1 MNDPIV
7 MICNSIG
14 CSVEEAERAY
24 SQTNDVTEA
33 IDLLFVKPACS
44 SDKYLVRKP
53 KILSDE
59 QQEFLK
65 LREAMEKIDN
75 ELTSSNRSACD
86 DQGEKQVPLLEMA
99 QQSNCSLICQP
110 PSQEV
115 TVEILETACPSQSES
130 TCD

>member
-1 MNDPIV
+1 MSDPIE

-14 CSVEEAERAY
+14 CSIEEAERAY

-53 KILSDE
+53 KVISE
-59 QQEFLK
+59 QQQEFLK

-75 ELTSSNRSACD
+75 EITSSNQSSRGG
-86 DQGEKQVPLLEMA
+86 QGEKQVLLSGMA
-99 QQSNCSLICQP
+99 PQSSCSLICPP

-115 TVEILETACPSQSES
+115 TVEILETACPSQSG
-130 TCD
+130 

>member
-1 MNDPIV
+1 MSDPIE

-14 CSVEEAERAY
+14 CSIEEAEKAY

-44 SDKYLVRKP
+44 SDKYLIRKP
-53 KILSDE
+53 KVISEE

-75 ELTSSNRSACD
+75 EITSSNQSSRDGSA
-86 DQGEKQVPLLEMA
+86 EKQVLLSGMA
-99 QQSNCSLICQP
+99 QQSSCSLICPP

-115 TVEILETACPSQSES
+115 TVEILETACQ
-130 TCD
+130 